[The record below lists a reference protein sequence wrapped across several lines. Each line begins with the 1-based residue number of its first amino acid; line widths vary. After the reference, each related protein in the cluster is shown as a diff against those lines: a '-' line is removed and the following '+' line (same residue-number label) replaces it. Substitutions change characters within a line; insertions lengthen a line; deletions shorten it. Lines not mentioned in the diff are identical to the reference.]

1 MATRLSPV
9 RRARAARV
17 LRAGGSWQA
26 AADAAKCDK
35 RTIGRLLKQPDFLN
49 LTQGRGILQAGPLRI
64 VADDSA
70 TLDDTDATESVV
82 WIATTPEPEVLGSLV
97 VADATHC
104 RAVFVTP
111 KQADAVRR
119 ELEERRFPL
128 VPDAKQATLVQS
140 ALTALTGADEL
151 VTVTRLFTAD
161 TRESFAQ

>member
-1 MATRLSPV
+1 VATRLSPV

-82 WIATTPEPEVLGSLV
+82 WIATTYTRGTLNGSRGVRGTCEGGARV
-97 VADATHC
+97 VGL
-104 RAVFVTP
+104 P
-111 KQADAVRR
+111 
-119 ELEERRFPL
+119 P
-128 VPDAKQATLVQS
+128 
-140 ALTALTGADEL
+140 G
-151 VTVTRLFTAD
+151 
-161 TRESFAQ
+161 